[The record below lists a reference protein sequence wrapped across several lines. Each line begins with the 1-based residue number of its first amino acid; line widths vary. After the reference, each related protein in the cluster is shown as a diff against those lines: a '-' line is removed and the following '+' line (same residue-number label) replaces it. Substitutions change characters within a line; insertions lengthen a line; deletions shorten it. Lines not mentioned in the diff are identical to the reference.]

1 MEKSTLSI
9 KETLSIT
16 FRTLKILFHAAPGGI
31 VFLGILSTIAG
42 VCPFLTLILSRAFLD
57 SLARACGQQAFEMEI
72 IWLLFFLFLTNMML
86 SVVNNLSI
94 LLKSD
99 VSGRI
104 SLLVNA
110 QVLEKC
116 VHLPMSQY
124 DNETTYNRIRFT
136 SEQTSIRCTNLI
148 NTVFSIVQCL
158 ISFASVVCVL
168 VSFNGIIVI
177 ASVVASIPLFFV
189 NKYVSSFWYKISVG
203 RVEKQRYS
211 DVLRDLM
218 LRNDNIKELKLF
230 GSLSYLKSR
239 ILNQQT
245 DFFREDQ
252 MNRKKFCKID
262 TAQKA
267 ANDFVILLLKLWIII
282 LGIKQRAT
290 LGTINLYTSSLDQ
303 IQSAIFSFCTQLNT
317 FYEQALYLESLFD
330 LFDMQTEDENCGTPL
345 TEPIR
350 TIEFRHVYFSY
361 PATNVYALKNVSFV
375 LDDRHTYVFDELV
388 FDVNTD
394 YFETHG
400 GYEYA
405 KQFYAEVYELAKEIA
420 GGEQYI
426 ISAVMHADE
435 RNREAS
441 DRLGRNVF
449 HYHLHVVYL
458 PVVEKQIRWSKR
470 CKDPALR
477 GTVRETI
484 MQVSHSKKWPM
495 VPMTDE
501 QGQPVLKKNGKP
513 RLVSSYSLLQTQF
526 FEHMRQAG
534 FTDFERGIE
543 GSDAEH
549 LNVLEY
555 KVQKERQTV
564 AELSDQTKQL
574 QGQRKELIFQVKNIS
589 SSIRDVVDIEQRA
602 KTKGV
607 LEKRVELPV
616 QDFQTLCEMAKASG
630 KLQAEN
636 RSLRMQL
643 QQSTMREQELR
654 QRLRRCEEQL
664 DAVLTETRPYR
675 EAMRV
680 APEQVQAFVLG
691 ICRRQQEEKGLNR
704 QQRRQRAKGQDR

>member
-1 MEKSTLSI
+1 MPVLILGLLAFTVLWPLWFTVDGALMASDELTAALGPALLDTADGGYAVWTILPSWPTLQPLAELLLDTPQFFSVFWNTCLLAFAQI
-9 KETLSIT
+9 AGQLVV
-16 FRTLKILFHAAPGGI
+16 AAPASWAFAKLRFAGRRFLLLGYIALMVLPFQVLMVPNYLIATRLGIYDTPLSVILPGVFSAFPVFIMTRSFQDVPNELLEAAKLDGATAWQIFWKIGVPLGYAGIFAALVLNFIEGWNAVEQPLLFLKSQSNWPLSMYMNDIVTDNLGIAMAASLLSLIPAMLVFLYGQTYLELGIQAGGI
-31 VFLGILSTIAG
+31 KAYAQQFDRMVEEGVVSTRG
-42 VCPFLTLILSRAFLD
+42 
-57 SLARACGQQAFEMEI
+57 
-72 IWLLFFLFLTNMML
+72 
-86 SVVNNLSI
+86 
-94 LLKSD
+94 LKPD
-99 VSGRI
+99 
-104 SLLVNA
+104 A
-110 QVLEKC
+110 
-116 VHLPMSQY
+116 
-124 DNETTYNRIRFT
+124 
-136 SEQTSIRCTNLI
+136 
-148 NTVFSIVQCL
+148 
-158 ISFASVVCVL
+158 
-168 VSFNGIIVI
+168 
-177 ASVVASIPLFFV
+177 
-189 NKYVSSFWYKISVG
+189 
-203 RVEKQRYS
+203 
-211 DVLRDLM
+211 
-218 LRNDNIKELKLF
+218 
-230 GSLSYLKSR
+230 
-239 ILNQQT
+239 
-245 DFFREDQ
+245 
-252 MNRKKFCKID
+252 
-262 TAQKA
+262 
-267 ANDFVILLLKLWIII
+267 
-282 LGIKQRAT
+282 
-290 LGTINLYTSSLDQ
+290 
-303 IQSAIFSFCTQLNT
+303 
-317 FYEQALYLESLFD
+317 
-330 LFDMQTEDENCGTPL
+330 
-345 TEPIR
+345 
-350 TIEFRHVYFSY
+350 
-361 PATNVYALKNVSFV
+361 
-375 LDDRHTYVFDELV
+375 YVFDELV

-405 KQFYAEVYELAKEIA
+405 KQFYAKVYELAKKIA

-441 DRLGRNVF
+441 DRLGRDVF

-495 VPMTDE
+495 VPMTNE

-513 RLVSSYSLLQTQF
+513 RLVSSYSLLQTEF

-534 FTDFERGIE
+534 FTDFERGIK

-555 KVQKERQTV
+555 KVQKDRQTV

-574 QGQRKELIFQVKNIS
+574 QGKRKELISQVKNIS
-589 SSIRDVVDIEQRA
+589 GSIRDVADIEQRA

-616 QDFQTLCEMAKASG
+616 QDFQTLCKMAKASG

-636 RSLRMQL
+636 RSLWMQL
-643 QQSTMREQELR
+643 QQSTVREQELG

-675 EAMRV
+675 EAVRV

-691 ICRRQQEEKGLNR
+691 ICRRQQEEKRLNR

>member
-1 MEKSTLSI
+1 MRNERYRK
-9 KETLSIT
+9 
-16 FRTLKILFHAAPGGI
+16 
-31 VFLGILSTIAG
+31 
-42 VCPFLTLILSRAFLD
+42 
-57 SLARACGQQAFEMEI
+57 
-72 IWLLFFLFLTNMML
+72 
-86 SVVNNLSI
+86 
-94 LLKSD
+94 
-99 VSGRI
+99 
-104 SLLVNA
+104 NA
-110 QVLEKC
+110 
-116 VHLPMSQY
+116 
-124 DNETTYNRIRFT
+124 
-136 SEQTSIRCTNLI
+136 
-148 NTVFSIVQCL
+148 
-158 ISFASVVCVL
+158 
-168 VSFNGIIVI
+168 
-177 ASVVASIPLFFV
+177 
-189 NKYVSSFWYKISVG
+189 ISV
-203 RVEKQRYS
+203 RERHNERKNEVYS
-211 DVLRDLM
+211 NPDVLLEYS
-218 LRNDNIKELKLF
+218 RNNVTFKACEAATYAQQFDRMVEEGVVSTRGLKPDA
-230 GSLSYLKSR
+230 Y
-239 ILNQQT
+239 I
-245 DFFREDQ
+245 
-252 MNRKKFCKID
+252 
-262 TAQKA
+262 
-267 ANDFVILLLKLWIII
+267 
-282 LGIKQRAT
+282 
-290 LGTINLYTSSLDQ
+290 
-303 IQSAIFSFCTQLNT
+303 
-317 FYEQALYLESLFD
+317 
-330 LFDMQTEDENCGTPL
+330 
-345 TEPIR
+345 
-350 TIEFRHVYFSY
+350 
-361 PATNVYALKNVSFV
+361 
-375 LDDRHTYVFDELV
+375 FDELV

-441 DRLGRNVF
+441 DRLGRDVF

-495 VPMTDE
+495 VPIIDE

-513 RLVSSYSLLQTQF
+513 RLVSSYSLLQTEF

-534 FTDFERGIE
+534 FTDFERGIK

-555 KVQKERQTV
+555 KVQKDRQTV

-574 QGQRKELIFQVKNIS
+574 QGQRKELISQVKNIS
-589 SSIRDVVDIEQRA
+589 GSIRDVADIEQRA

-616 QDFQTLCEMAKASG
+616 QDFQTLCKMAKASG

-636 RSLRMQL
+636 RSLWMQL
-643 QQSTMREQELR
+643 QQSTVREQELG

-675 EAMRV
+675 EAVRV

-691 ICRRQQEEKGLNR
+691 ICRRQQEEKRLNR

>member
-1 MEKSTLSI
+1 MGRFNV
-9 KETLSIT
+9 T
-16 FRTLKILFHAAPGGI
+16 FKDCEAATYAQQFDRLVEEGVVSARGLKPDA
-31 VFLGILSTIAG
+31 
-42 VCPFLTLILSRAFLD
+42 
-57 SLARACGQQAFEMEI
+57 
-72 IWLLFFLFLTNMML
+72 
-86 SVVNNLSI
+86 
-94 LLKSD
+94 
-99 VSGRI
+99 
-104 SLLVNA
+104 
-110 QVLEKC
+110 
-116 VHLPMSQY
+116 
-124 DNETTYNRIRFT
+124 
-136 SEQTSIRCTNLI
+136 
-148 NTVFSIVQCL
+148 
-158 ISFASVVCVL
+158 
-168 VSFNGIIVI
+168 
-177 ASVVASIPLFFV
+177 
-189 NKYVSSFWYKISVG
+189 
-203 RVEKQRYS
+203 
-211 DVLRDLM
+211 
-218 LRNDNIKELKLF
+218 
-230 GSLSYLKSR
+230 
-239 ILNQQT
+239 
-245 DFFREDQ
+245 
-252 MNRKKFCKID
+252 
-262 TAQKA
+262 
-267 ANDFVILLLKLWIII
+267 
-282 LGIKQRAT
+282 
-290 LGTINLYTSSLDQ
+290 
-303 IQSAIFSFCTQLNT
+303 
-317 FYEQALYLESLFD
+317 
-330 LFDMQTEDENCGTPL
+330 
-345 TEPIR
+345 
-350 TIEFRHVYFSY
+350 
-361 PATNVYALKNVSFV
+361 
-375 LDDRHTYVFDELV
+375 YVFDELV

-441 DRLGRNVF
+441 DRLGRDVF

-534 FTDFERGIE
+534 FTDFERGVQ
-543 GSDAEH
+543 GSDTEH
-549 LNVLEY
+549 LNVLEC
-555 KVQKERQTV
+555 KVQKDRQTV

-574 QGQRKELIFQVKNIS
+574 QGQRKELISQVKNIS
-589 SSIRDVVDIEQRA
+589 GSIRDVADIEQRA

-616 QDFQTLCEMAKASG
+616 QDFQTLCEMAEASG

-643 QQSTMREQELR
+643 QQSTVREQGLR
-654 QRLRRCEEQL
+654 QRFRRCEEQL

-691 ICRRQQEEKGLNR
+691 ICRRQQEEKWLNR

>member
-1 MEKSTLSI
+1 MARGDGIHRTSARNMRLTTPKLKNAQQHNEREKESYVNQDIIPERSHLNVHFKKPDGGYLEQFEQMEADGMISTRGI
-9 KETLSIT
+9 KEDA
-16 FRTLKILFHAAPGGI
+16 FRYGE
-31 VFLGILSTIAG
+31 
-42 VCPFLTLILSRAFLD
+42 LI
-57 SLARACGQQAFEMEI
+57 
-72 IWLLFFLFLTNMML
+72 
-86 SVVNNLSI
+86 
-94 LLKSD
+94 
-99 VSGRI
+99 
-104 SLLVNA
+104 
-110 QVLEKC
+110 
-116 VHLPMSQY
+116 
-124 DNETTYNRIRFT
+124 
-136 SEQTSIRCTNLI
+136 
-148 NTVFSIVQCL
+148 
-158 ISFASVVCVL
+158 
-168 VSFNGIIVI
+168 
-177 ASVVASIPLFFV
+177 
-189 NKYVSSFWYKISVG
+189 
-203 RVEKQRYS
+203 
-211 DVLRDLM
+211 
-218 LRNDNIKELKLF
+218 
-230 GSLSYLKSR
+230 
-239 ILNQQT
+239 
-245 DFFREDQ
+245 
-252 MNRKKFCKID
+252 
-262 TAQKA
+262 
-267 ANDFVILLLKLWIII
+267 
-282 LGIKQRAT
+282 
-290 LGTINLYTSSLDQ
+290 
-303 IQSAIFSFCTQLNT
+303 
-317 FYEQALYLESLFD
+317 
-330 LFDMQTEDENCGTPL
+330 
-345 TEPIR
+345 
-350 TIEFRHVYFSY
+350 
-361 PATNVYALKNVSFV
+361 
-375 LDDRHTYVFDELV
+375 
-388 FDVNTD
+388 FDVNSA
-394 YFETHG
+394 YFFNHG
-400 GYEYA
+400 GYDFA
-405 KQFYAEVYELAKEIA
+405 KQFYHDAYQAAIKIV

-426 ISAVMHADE
+426 LSAVMHADE

-691 ICRRQQEEKGLNR
+691 ICRRQQEEKRLNR